1 MARLPRR
8 GDHRPMINTAST
20 AHAPLTLASA
30 KVADAMTIGV
40 INCTPETPLSEVA
53 RLMAKYRVHAVFV
66 YDYRDEDGE
75 DLELWGLVSDL
86 DVVAGAWA
94 GIEERTAGDSA
105 VAPLVTVRSDDP
117 LEHAAQLMAEHGVS
131 HLAVMDEGS
140 GRPVGVLSSLDIA
153 QLIADVPR
161 DGRGW
166 RPHTLARARPPLR
179 TAAPEDVGARTA
191 PVERAVGDERAG
203 AARRSAPRTR
213 CRRRAPCGA
222 DSGGDPLEPV
232 AAPGRDRPWC

>member
-1 MARLPRR
+1 MARLPGAATMARMIDT
-8 GDHRPMINTAST
+8 GSNAHTRP
-20 AHAPLTLASA
+20 TLASA

-40 INCTPETPLSEVA
+40 ISCTPDTPLGAVA

-66 YDYRDEDGE
+66 YDYRDEDGD

-105 VAPLVTVRSDDP
+105 VAPLVTVGSDDL

-131 HLAVMDEGS
+131 HLAVIDEGS
-140 GRPVGVLSSLDIA
+140 GRPVGVLSSLDVA
-153 QLIADVPR
+153 QLIAEVPR

-166 RPHTLARARPPLR
+166 HPGSALEHVLR
-179 TAAPEDVGARTA
+179 
-191 PVERAVGDERAG
+191 
-203 AARRSAPRTR
+203 
-213 CRRRAPCGA
+213 
-222 DSGGDPLEPV
+222 
-232 AAPGRDRPWC
+232 